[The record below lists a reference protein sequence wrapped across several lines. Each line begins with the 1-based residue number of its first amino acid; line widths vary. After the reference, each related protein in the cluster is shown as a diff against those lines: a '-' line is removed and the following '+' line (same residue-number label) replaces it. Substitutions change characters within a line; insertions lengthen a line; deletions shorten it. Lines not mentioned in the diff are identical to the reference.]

1 MNARSYNKKK
11 SLDFVYPKS
20 VKKQENQGVFLPIIV
35 SVRRTVMKQ
44 YEKLLITVTYYEE
57 EDIVTM
63 SVPTSDGDNLG
74 AEDPDLGWG

>member
-1 MNARSYNKKK
+1 
-11 SLDFVYPKS
+11 
-20 VKKQENQGVFLPIIV
+20 
-35 SVRRTVMKQ
+35 MKQ